1 VPSAKTTE
9 GARRGESAE
18 PRDQATLVP
27 LYSPEGG
34 IKRAA
39 AVVLRPGRFLV
50 GRELEAGQGLTLDDP
65 RASRTHASLHV
76 TSRSQR
82 VRICDEQSR
91 NGTRVNGDRVEEA
104 WLEDGDVVR
113 LADSYFLFR
122 VEPADLEESQV
133 DGLLGRAPAVRQ
145 LRATVRRVAGHEITV
160 LVTGESGSGKEVV
173 ARAIHTLSGRR
184 GSFIAVNCA
193 AIPETL
199 AESQLFG
206 HVAGSFTGA
215 RGDHDGFFRAA
226 DGGTIFLDEVGELP
240 QAQQPKLLRAL
251 ENRCAVPVGAT
262 DPVHFDVRIIAA
274 TNRDLA
280 GAVNTQTFR
289 GDLYAR
295 LSEFNVALPSLRDRR
310 EDVLILL
317 EHAYGSGMPP
327 LEPDL
332 VEALLRHRWPFNV
345 RELRAVASELKV
357 RGAGKKTLG
366 LELVEHRLGSV
377 AGTLGGDDEPAD
389 GGSGSRTR
397 PSLGGSNKA
406 PPTREEFERI
416 LAQCKGNVR
425 AIARETGRSR
435 MQVYRWVEQYG
446 LDLARYRDE

>member
-1 VPSAKTTE
+1 VAFAKTTE

-18 PRDQATLVP
+18 PRDAATLVP
-27 LYSPEGG
+27 LHSPARG
-34 IKRAA
+34 ISRDPAI
-39 AVVLRPGRFLV
+39 VLRPGRFPI
-50 GRELEAGQGLTLDDP
+50 GREVDPAQGIVLDDG
-65 RASRTHASLHV
+65 RASRTHATVHV
-76 TSRSQR
+76 ASRGK
-82 VRICDEQSR
+82 VRICDEDSR
-91 NGTRVNGDRVEEA
+91 NGTRVNGERVEEA
-104 WLEDGDVVR
+104 WLEDGDVLR
-113 LADSYFLFR
+113 LADTHFLYR
-122 VEPADLEESQV
+122 VEPAELEESQV
-133 DGLLGRAPAVRQ
+133 EGLLGRAPAIRQ

-160 LVTGESGSGKEVV
+160 LLTGESGSGKEVV
-173 ARAIHTLSGRR
+173 ARAVHALSGRR
-184 GSFIAVNCA
+184 GSFVAVNCA
-193 AIPETL
+193 AIPEQL

-215 RGDHDGFFRAA
+215 RGDHEGFFRAA

-251 ENRCAVPVGAT
+251 ENRSAVPVGAT
-262 DPVHFDVRIIAA
+262 EAVHFDVRIVAA

-280 GAVNTQTFR
+280 GAVSLGSFR

-295 LSEFNVALPSLRDRR
+295 LSEFTVALPPLRDRK
-310 EDVLILL
+310 EDVLLL
-317 EHAYGSGMPP
+317 LDHAYGPGMPP
-327 LEPDL
+327 LDPDL

-357 RGAGKKTLG
+357 RGEGKSSLPP
-366 LELVEHRLGSV
+366 ELVEHRLGAV
-377 AGTLGGDDEPAD
+377 EREEPPD

-397 PSLGGSNKA
+397 PSLSGAAKA